1 MSDEHCGCWSIR
13 SRTRKVDGAK
23 YEQYQDNSGSGTY
36 SGPQHDAGCC
46 EATRCYS
53 MSNNP
58 FDDTLDRA
66 LRGKYVRVHTEAGT
80 FEGWADRVHHDRGSV
95 VLHDA
100 TNTTTEESLG
110 SVFIRACEVVEVL
123 KPKRR
128 IEFVALEDL
137 SPYPEYDTDFTPD
150 EDVIEQCYRTQFPGG
165 FPVVRENGTI
175 LNGHKRVAA
184 AEIAGLERLPVEVI
198 AVTDQQAADLF
209 RVAHRGEI
217 EAKAEPGTETDDTAA
232 EEATGSAEETEVE
245 NDDDSDIVF
254 GY

>member
-1 MSDEHCGCWSIR
+1 
-13 SRTRKVDGAK
+13 
-23 YEQYQDNSGSGTY
+23 
-36 SGPQHDAGCC
+36 
-46 EATRCYS
+46 

-58 FDDTLDRA
+58 FNDTLDWA
-66 LRGKYVRVHTEAGT
+66 LRGKYVRVHTETGT
-80 FEGWADRVHHDRGSV
+80 FEGWADRVHHNRGSV

-110 SVFIRACEVVEVL
+110 SVFIRVCGVVEVL
-123 KPKRR
+123 KPKKR
-128 IEFVALEDL
+128 IEFVPLKDL
-137 SPYPEYDTDFTPD
+137 SPYPEYDIDFTPD
-150 EDVIEQCYRTQFPGG
+150 DDVIRQCYRNQFPGS

-209 RVAHRGEI
+209 RIAHRGEI
-217 EAKAEPGTETDDTAA
+217 EAEAETGTETEDTAT
-232 EEATGSAEETEVE
+232 EEATGSAEETGVE
-245 NDDDSDIVF
+245 SDDDSDIVF